1 MGKVLVLIKW
11 NMDSRGWAA
20 IDVRLFYMFDF
31 NHEPVVVYI
40 TNINKDSFLYTIRR
54 CDNGLHE
61 PTISLTGLLLQMNK
75 AKSSLTWQ

>member
-11 NMDSRGWAA
+11 NVDSRGWAA

-40 TNINKDSFLYTIRR
+40 TNINKDSFCTLSGGVIM
-54 CDNGLHE
+54 D
-61 PTISLTGLLLQMNK
+61 SMN
-75 AKSSLTWQ
+75 QR

>member
-11 NMDSRGWAA
+11 NVDSRGWAA

-40 TNINKDSFLYTIRR
+40 TNINKDSFFVHYQ
-54 CDNGLHE
+54 E
-61 PTISLTGLLLQMNK
+61 V
-75 AKSSLTWQ
+75 W

>member
-11 NMDSRGWAA
+11 NVDSRGWAA

-40 TNINKDSFLYTIRR
+40 TNINKDSFLYTQ
-54 CDNGLHE
+54 E
-61 PTISLTGLLLQMNK
+61 V
-75 AKSSLTWQ
+75 W